1 MVDIRTHQ
9 NTKNITILGAYTKH
23 AKNVK
28 RNDRDKQDTQLNAE
42 WLYSV
47 SQKNPPYGFLKFFP
61 KRLGTF
67 NHFYTHILL
76 SFLH

>member
-9 NTKNITILGAYTKH
+9 NTENITILVAYTKH

-47 SQKNPPYGFLKFFP
+47 SQKKSPLRFSEIFSQTVGNF
-61 KRLGTF
+61 
-67 NHFYTHILL
+67 
-76 SFLH
+76 